1 MLAAGQLWG
10 IIRGRS
16 PLIKLK
22 KQPQGVFQLVLIQ
35 LNKIMESKIVIHR
48 HHYLVL
54 LRFSASIAF
63 LGIFLCAFVARPI
76 FVSLFGRPAI
86 KRLRIFGINLAF

>member
-48 HHYLVL
+48 HHDLVL

-63 LGIFLCAFVARPI
+63 GRLVVRASAVKPI
-76 FVSLFGRPAI
+76 LLQKWAAESTAKMSP
-86 KRLRIFGINLAF
+86 